1 MTFLKPLS
9 KLFLKKSLGS
19 IRRRY
24 IIQDIT
30 FSQITLVNDLYSK
43 LQFDNFLLFCSIL
56 HDFTNLILIATALV
70 TSVSLYETSR
80 FYLHY
85 VSKYVCTYFY
95 QLVLAMHIK
104 ENYFVRFFSSNLE
117 MQTAIVDVVIS
128 QFSSTSNT
136 TTENLIEVEEVFGVG
151 DFVFFAGQFLWRLA
165 LLARAR

>member
-24 IIQDIT
+24 LIQDIT
-30 FSQITLVNDLYSK
+30 FSQMTLVNDLYSK

-85 VSKYVCTYFY
+85 VSKYVCTYIVHNFY
-95 QLVLAMHIK
+95 QLVRA
-104 ENYFVRFFSSNLE
+104 NFVRFFSSNLE

-128 QFSSTSNT
+128 QFSSNT